1 MNSFE
6 MKISPKVS
14 SGGARSSWKR
24 LPKLPG
30 LRPTDCDGSEKL
42 GGGSIEFGAGEAGST
57 LRHCAAET
65 PAAPPQ
71 SESAP
76 CLLHHIISISLT
88 KGCAHYVTSTGTYEL
103 LHVFCVSLVVAQSC
117 ETILT

>member
-30 LRPTDCDGSEKL
+30 LRPTDWDGSEKL
-42 GGGSIEFGAGEAGST
+42 GGGAIAFGAGETGST

-76 CLLHHIISISLT
+76 CSLHHIVSISLT
-88 KGCAHYVTSTGTYEL
+88 KGCTLCYVHWNL
-103 LHVFCVSLVVAQSC
+103 RIAACVLRIARCRSVL
-117 ETILT
+117 